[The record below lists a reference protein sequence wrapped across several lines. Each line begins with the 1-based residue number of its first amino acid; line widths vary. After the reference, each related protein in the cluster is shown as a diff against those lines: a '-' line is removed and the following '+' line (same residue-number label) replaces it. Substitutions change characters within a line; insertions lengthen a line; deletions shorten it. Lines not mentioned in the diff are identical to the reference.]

1 MDNHVFLRGQRKGQ
15 AFVLLAVTVV
25 WLYVLWLFF
34 LMSHQL
40 ILTIRQENIP
50 ITLLNG
56 FYLTLF
62 YATPFSIP
70 VSICLMWFYFFKRK
84 IWDGLLWGVVPLVML
99 ILSLTTFYLLSS
111 IA

>member
-40 ILTIRQENIP
+40 ILTIRQEKYPYNLAKW
-50 ITLLNG
+50 LLFNP
-56 FYLTLF
+56 FLCHPLF
-62 YATPFSIP
+62 DSRLHLPD
-70 VSICLMWFYFFKRK
+70 VV
-84 IWDGLLWGVVPLVML
+84 LL
-99 ILSLTTFYLLSS
+99 F
-111 IA
+111 